1 MRIHLY
7 KKKQCLATYLDI
19 DLTDDIRENILTYG
33 TYQEEKI
40 NNNIIENGYIYI
52 ILTRACKN
60 GNEKIYK
67 IGKSKDY
74 EKRLKGY
81 TKGSEFKLVIKV
93 KDYHNC
99 EKLVI
104 KECVEKYIQ
113 RTDYGIEYFE
123 CNLLNLYH
131 TIINQSKLIEI
142 IIRSEE
148 LSSNKKIPYTCI
160 KCGFETDRKS
170 TMYNHLMKKIKSC
183 PASMNKIDL
192 TDEIKEYILENRVYH
207 IPKEIK
213 QIDVVQTIKK
223 QKKIN
228 TFITKL
234 DPVDKLSKF
243 LEYKDTKLFS
253 LEDDVKSYFYDKIES
268 MISDDYVVSERFF
281 YDTIKEITM
290 ISNIEEMNIIYNEKS
305 KEINIYNNGEWYT
318 GLIDMGIINIIKI
331 LKDNYLDHYEYF
343 LFRQIYLH
351 EFDNKEE
358 YEEYLKDYYKLLITF
373 NFKPVVDGNDILGDL
388 YYDLEN
394 KWLKIYDDI
403 ACKLKRSEINKIK
416 KEVSLIVKN
425 YSIKNL
431 NELNKEI
438 TNTLMTDATLCKIL
452 DCDIN

>member
-99 EKLVI
+99 EKKII
-104 KECVEKYIQ
+104 KECIDKYIQ
-113 RTDYGIEYFE
+113 RKDYGIEYFE
-123 CNLLNLYH
+123 CNISNLYQ
-131 TIINQSKLIEI
+131 TIKNQCEI
-142 IIRSEE
+142 IEE
-148 LSSNKKIPYTCI
+148 IIKSDDIFGSIKCTPYSCI
-160 KCGFETDRKS
+160 KCNFLTKNKKDMRRHLFERKTVCS
-170 TMYNHLMKKIKSC
+170 GTLNDIE
-183 PASMNKIDL
+183 L
-192 TDEIKEYILENRVYH
+192 TDEIKECILKNRVYH
-207 IPKEIK
+207 IPKK
-213 QIDVVQTIKK
+213 VDVVQTIKNK
-223 QKKIN
+223 KKIN

-268 MISDDYVVSERFF
+268 MISDDYVVSENFF

-318 GLIDMGIINIIKI
+318 GLIDRGIINILKI

-351 EFDNKEE
+351 EFDNKTE

-373 NFKPVVDGNDILGDL
+373 NFKPVVNGNDILGDL

-403 ACKLKRSEINKIK
+403 ACKLKRSEMNKIK